1 VARNAQSVA
10 DQIVAIR
17 DRWHT
22 KNHPF
27 FQSMSEGKLPLKA
40 LAKFQAL
47 HYQYVA
53 RAAPSF
59 GVFYSRAYQHE
70 DVRKMIAEN
79 VAEEEGLKAIDRPG
93 HEAQDH
99 NDLIFRFCR
108 AAGMS
113 DEEVRNVKITPA
125 WWARMLYYAHVTTTE
140 PVGVALAM
148 QTTQEGQM
156 PGLMIDVVLPAFEK
170 HYGFK
175 RNAPEIEFFTEHAEA
190 DMEHSSKQME
200 LCVKYCDT
208 PELEARALA
217 VAQQMVEL
225 RWASI
230 SDVYRSEVLRER
242 DLLPVGVA

>member
-1 VARNAQSVA
+1 MARNAQSVA
-10 DQIVAIR
+10 DQIIAIR

-27 FQSMSEGKLPLKA
+27 FQTMSEGKLPLKA

-113 DEEVRNVKITPA
+113 DEEVRDVKITPA
-125 WWARMLYYAHVTTTE
+125 WWARI
-140 PVGVALAM
+140 ALLRPCDDDRARRRGARHADDAGRPDARPDD
-148 QTTQEGQM
+148 E
-156 PGLMIDVVLPAFEK
+156 VVLPAFEK

-175 RNAPEIEFFTEHAEA
+175 RNRARDRVLHRACRSRHGAQQQADGAVRQILRHAR
-190 DMEHSSKQME
+190 
-200 LCVKYCDT
+200 
-208 PELEARALA
+208 LEARALA

-230 SDVYRSEVLRER
+230 SDVYRSEVLREKE
-242 DLLPVGVA
+242 LLPAGVA

>member
-1 VARNAQSVA
+1 MARNSESVA
-10 DQIVAIR
+10 DKIVAIR

-27 FQSMSEGKLPLKA
+27 FQTMAEGKLPLKA

-93 HEAQDH
+93 HEAHDH

-113 DEEVRNVKITPA
+113 DDEVRNVKITPA

-140 PVGVALAM
+140 PIGVALAM

-230 SDVYRSEVLRER
+230 TDVYRSEVLRER
-242 DLLPVGVA
+242 DLLPASVA